1 MDSACGLSFS
11 LSLSERGRTLRLWI
25 PRADSLSPSP
35 SGRGDVRC
43 GYGFRVR
50 TPFLPLLRE
59 KERYG
64 AVMDS
69 ACGLSFSLS
78 LRERG
83 GVRAS
88 ATQALQVFSPSPH
101 LHTLQTH
108 YSRSVKPAI
117 PGSVASGC
125 GEHRR
130 RASHRAD
137 RRPVQSPA
145 VLRSRQNRECRDQR
159 DVGGETYS
167 KQNGGC
173 AVSTIVDVLLA
184 LSYV

>member
-1 MDSACGLSFS
+1 MRTLFLPLLREKGRYGAAMESACGLSFS
-11 LSLSERGRTLRLWI
+11 LSMRERG
-25 PRADSLSPSP
+25 
-35 SGRGDVRC
+35 
-43 GYGFRVR
+43 
-50 TPFLPLLRE
+50 
-59 KERYG
+59 RYG

-69 ACGLSFSLS
+69 ACGLFFSLS

-88 ATQALQVFSPSPH
+88 ATQALQVFSASPH

-130 RASHRAD
+130 HASHRVG

-145 VLRSRQNRECRDQR
+145 VLRSRQNREYRDQR
-159 DVGGETYS
+159 DAGGETYS

>member
-1 MDSACGLSFS
+1 M
-11 LSLSERGRTLRLWI
+11 RLWI

-83 GVRAS
+83 GVRAL
-88 ATQALQVFSPSPH
+88 ATQALQVSSPSPP

-117 PGSVASGC
+117 PDSVASGY

-130 RASHRAD
+130 RVSDRVD
-137 RRPVQSPA
+137 RRQVQSPA
-145 VLRSRQNRECRDQR
+145 VLRSRQNREYRGQR
-159 DVGGETYS
+159 DAGGETYS

>member
-1 MDSACGLSFS
+1 MQ
-11 LSLSERGRTLRLWI
+11 LWI
-25 PRADSLSPSP
+25 LRADSLSPSP
-35 SGRGDVRC
+35 SPSPSVRGDVRC

-50 TPFLPLLRE
+50 TLFLPLPQGE
-59 KERYG
+59 GTYG

-88 ATQALQVFSPSPH
+88 ASQALQVFSPSPH

>member
-1 MDSACGLSFS
+1 M
-11 LSLSERGRTLRLWI
+11 
-25 PRADSLSPSP
+25 
-35 SGRGDVRC
+35 
-43 GYGFRVR
+43 
-50 TPFLPLLRE
+50 
-59 KERYG
+59 
-64 AVMDS
+64 
-69 ACGLSFSLS
+69 
-78 LRERG
+78 
-83 GVRAS
+83 RAS

-130 RASHRAD
+130 RAFHRAD

-173 AVSTIVDVLLA
+173 AVSTIVEVLLA
-184 LSYV
+184 LSYVGAAEQISVCFSYKHSAPLAAVCHNDTSNLRAAFSKALPVAYSLFYFQIAKRYIKPLLLSYSL